1 MIAHTLRQ
9 LVVQV
14 LASISFLTLTVADQA
29 AKLLLD
35 IEHSDSYI
43 HLYCLFI
50 MWYAFGLQLVFHIVE
65 KFRVDILLLSYFNI
79 HLLLFAERWV

>member
-1 MIAHTLRQ
+1 MISHALRQ
-9 LVVQV
+9 LVIQV
-14 LASISFLTLTVADQA
+14 LASNSFLTLTVADQA

-35 IEHSDSYI
+35 IEHSNSYI

-50 MWYAFGLQLVFHIVE
+50 MWCAFGMLLVFRIIE
-65 KFRVDILLLSYFNI
+65 KFRVEILLLSYFHI

>member
-14 LASISFLTLTVADQA
+14 LASNSFFTLTVADQA

-50 MWYAFGLQLVFHIVE
+50 MWCTIDLLLVFHIVE
-65 KFRVDILLLSYFNI
+65 KFRVDILLLSYFHI
-79 HLLLFAERWV
+79 HLLLFAECWV